1 MIYLNFTHLDE
12 ETQQHLMTV
21 SKKDIEQKFGLDLK
35 RYAKR
40 NNVDYQ
46 SLLEQACPER
56 SRREAQR
63 NLYTFKYVF
72 KI

>member
-1 MIYLNFTHLDE
+1 MIYLNFTNLDN
-12 ETQQHLMTV
+12 ETQQHLITV

-46 SLLEQACPER
+46 SLLEH
-56 SRREAQR
+56 
-63 NLYTFKYVF
+63 FKMRF
-72 KI
+72 PIFLKSFI

>member
-1 MIYLNFTHLDE
+1 MIYLNFTNLDN
-12 ETQQHLMTV
+12 ETQKHLMTV

-46 SLLEQACPER
+46 SLLEQ
-56 SRREAQR
+56 EAQR
-63 NLYTFKYVF
+63 NLYAFDYVF
-72 KI
+72 NI

>member
-1 MIYLNFTHLDE
+1 MIYLNFTNLDE

-21 SKKDIEQKFGLDLK
+21 SKKDIEQKFGLDLQ

-46 SLLEQACPER
+46 SLLEQ
-56 SRREAQR
+56 EAQR
-63 NLYTFKYVF
+63 NLYTYDYVF
-72 KI
+72 II

>member
-1 MIYLNFTHLDE
+1 MIYLNCTNLDE

-21 SKKDIEQKFGLDLK
+21 SKKDIEQKFGLDLQ

-46 SLLEQACPER
+46 SLLEQ
-56 SRREAQR
+56 EAQR
-63 NLYTFKYVF
+63 NLYTYDYVF
-72 KI
+72 II

>member
-1 MIYLNFTHLDE
+1 MIYLNFTNLDN

-21 SKKDIEQKFGLDLK
+21 SKKDIDQKFGVDLK

-46 SLLEQACPER
+46 SLLEQ
-56 SRREAQR
+56 EAQR
-63 NLYTFKYVF
+63 NLYTYDYVF
-72 KI
+72 NI

>member
-40 NNVDYQ
+40 NNVD
-46 SLLEQACPER
+46 
-56 SRREAQR
+56 
-63 NLYTFKYVF
+63 
-72 KI
+72 

>member
-1 MIYLNFTHLDE
+1 MIYLNFTNLDN
-12 ETQQHLMTV
+12 ETQQHLITV

-46 SLLEQACPER
+46 SLLEQ
-56 SRREAQR
+56 EAQR
-63 NLYTFKYVF
+63 NLYTYDYCLLYTSPSPRD
-72 KI
+72 

>member
-1 MIYLNFTHLDE
+1 MIYLNFTNLDE

-46 SLLEQACPER
+46 SLLEQ
-56 SRREAQR
+56 EAQR
-63 NLYTFKYVF
+63 NLYTYDYVF
-72 KI
+72 NI

>member
-1 MIYLNFTHLDE
+1 MIYLNFTNLDN
-12 ETQQHLMTV
+12 ETQQHLITV

-46 SLLEQACPER
+46 SLLEQ
-56 SRREAQR
+56 EAQR
-63 NLYTFKYVF
+63 NLYTYDYVF
-72 KI
+72 NI

>member
-1 MIYLNFTHLDE
+1 MIYLNFTNLDN

-21 SKKDIEQKFGLDLK
+21 SKKDIEQKFGVDLK

-46 SLLEQACPER
+46 SLLEQ
-56 SRREAQR
+56 EAQR
-63 NLYTFKYVF
+63 NLYTYDYVF
-72 KI
+72 NI

>member
-1 MIYLNFTHLDE
+1 MIYLNFTNLDN
-12 ETQQHLMTV
+12 ETQQHLIAV

-46 SLLEQACPER
+46 SLLEQ
-56 SRREAQR
+56 EAQR
-63 NLYTFKYVF
+63 NLYIYDYVF
-72 KI
+72 NI

>member
-1 MIYLNFTHLDE
+1 MIYLNFTNLDE

-21 SKKDIEQKFGLDLK
+21 SKKDIEQKFGLDLQ

-46 SLLEQACPER
+46 SLLETPQLPLLSALSKC
-56 SRREAQR
+56 
-63 NLYTFKYVF
+63 LG
-72 KI
+72 

>member
-1 MIYLNFTHLDE
+1 MIYLNFTNLDD
-12 ETQQHLMTV
+12 ETQQYLIAV

-46 SLLEQACPER
+46 SLLEQ
-56 SRREAQR
+56 EAQR
-63 NLYTFKYVF
+63 NLYTYDYVF
-72 KI
+72 NI

>member
-1 MIYLNFTHLDE
+1 MIYLNFTNLDE

-21 SKKDIEQKFGLDLK
+21 SKKDIEQKFGLDLQ

-46 SLLEQACPER
+46 LLLEQ
-56 SRREAQR
+56 EAQR
-63 NLYTFKYVF
+63 NLYTYDYVF
-72 KI
+72 II

>member
-1 MIYLNFTHLDE
+1 MIYLNFTNLDE
-12 ETQQHLMTV
+12 ETQQQLMTV
-21 SKKDIEQKFGLDLK
+21 SKKDIERKFGLDLK

-46 SLLEQACPER
+46 SLLET
-56 SRREAQR
+56 EAQR